1 MKLNA
6 KAFSL
11 AAGLVWGL
19 VVFLVT
25 NFSLL
30 FHGQG
35 QTLSKLEQIYPFY
48 TISFVGSIVGFL
60 WGFVSMAL
68 LGLLFVWL
76 YNMLLAEK

>member
-11 AAGLVWGL
+11 AGGLVWGF
-19 VVFLVT
+19 VVFLAT
-25 NFSLL
+25 NISAVR
-30 FHGQG
+30 HGG
-35 QTLSKLEQIYPFY
+35 QTLSRLAQIYPGY
-48 TISFVGSIVGFL
+48 SVSFVGSIVGLL
-60 WGFVSMAL
+60 WGFVSVAL